1 MYEWIRE
8 ISDLHLPLHFSSEWF
23 ILPCCVTQIYHLFCV
38 LLGLFQNLAT
48 LWFSAFYRETS
59 FCLYVNAEVYARHCD
74 FTSCSY
80 LFLCAECRIRDGSY
94 VRTTLRKAFFQWI
107 VSPVWL
113 ACGTQLF
120 LGNFLEH
127 FFFVDCTEVNHVVT
141 GFLQGRCSCCLK
153 ELFFLLQLK
162 ASTIKLPGSHI
173 SFSLLHSCVASLISG
188 IIKRVYLL
196 SKLPPTFRE
205 SLQVRWKQWIF

>member
-94 VRTTLRKAFFQWI
+94 VRTTPRKAFFQWI

-127 FFFVDCTEVNHVVT
+127 FFFCGLHWSK
-141 GFLQGRCSCCLK
+141 SCCDWLSARQVFLLPERTFFPAPAK
-153 ELFFLLQLK
+153 SKYNKTARLPYFFLP
-162 ASTIKLPGSHI
+162 S
-173 SFSLLHSCVASLISG
+173 SLLCCLFNFWHN
-188 IIKRVYLL
+188 K
-196 SKLPPTFRE
+196 E
-205 SLQVRWKQWIF
+205 SLFT